1 MIVSIKNILLACPIL
16 GKRCFFVFNELSRRA
31 AMGEIATVNS
41 VEHAIRLVELLAGSA
56 NGLGVSQIA
65 QSLDLPRATV
75 YRLLKTLAQREW
87 IIQDDKTYRLSFRL
101 PGLFQGAGAGAEAA
115 LAARITPLLHQ
126 LVNETGETAHLAAL
140 DGDRVVYLAKVDSP
154 HPIRM
159 FSENGWRG
167 PLHATGVGKVLLAST
182 EAKLLSQICDQ
193 GLERFTPNTIVKKE
207 QLQAE
212 LAQIRK
218 QGYALDAEELIEG
231 LTCVAVPV
239 FSGEAIRGAISVAGP
254 TARLGNPKALAK
266 ILKAA
271 VKGLQSSL

>member
-1 MIVSIKNILLACPIL
+1 
-16 GKRCFFVFNELSRRA
+16 
-31 AMGEIATVNS
+31 MGEIATVNS
-41 VEHAIRLVELLAGSA
+41 VEHAIRLVELLASSS
-56 NGLGVSQIA
+56 NVLGVSQLA

-87 IIQDDKTYRLSFRL
+87 VIQEDKTYRLSFRL
-101 PGLFQGAGAGAEAA
+101 AGLFGGANASAQAA
-115 LAARITPLLHQ
+115 LAERITPLLHR
-126 LVNETGETAHLAAL
+126 LVNETGETAQFAVL

-159 FSENGWRG
+159 FSEVGWRG
-167 PLHATGVGKVLLAST
+167 PLHATGAGKVLLAST
-182 EAKLLSQICDQ
+182 EARLLARVCDH
-193 GLERFTPNTIVKKE
+193 GLERFTRNTITEKA

-218 QGYALDAEELIEG
+218 QGYALDDEELIDG

-239 FSGEAIRGAISVAGP
+239 LNGEQVRGAISVAGP

-266 ILKAA
+266 ILRDVAKT
-271 VKGLQSSL
+271 LPISS

>member
-1 MIVSIKNILLACPIL
+1 MLLACQTL
-16 GKRCFFVFNELSRRA
+16 GKRCVFVVDQPFGREV
-31 AMGEIATVNS
+31 MGEIATVNS
-41 VEHAIRLVELLAGSA
+41 VEHAIRLVELLASSV
-56 NGLGVSQIA
+56 NPPGVSQMA
-65 QSLDLPRATV
+65 QALDLPRATV

-87 IIQDDKTYRLSFRL
+87 IIQEDKTYRISFRL
-101 PGLFQGAGAGAEAA
+101 AGLFHGAGAGAEAA
-115 LAARITPLLHQ
+115 LAERMTPLLHQ
-126 LVNETGETAHLAAL
+126 LVNETGETAHFAVL

-159 FSENGWRG
+159 FSQNGWRG

-182 EAKLLSQICDQ
+182 EAKFLSRICDQ
-193 GLERFTPNTIVKKE
+193 GLERFTPNTIVEKE
-207 QLQAE
+207 KLQAE

-218 QGYALDAEELIEG
+218 QGYALDAEELIDG

-239 FSGEAIRGAISVAGP
+239 FSGEQVRGAISVAGP

-271 VKGLQSSL
+271 AKTLPTSL

>member
-1 MIVSIKNILLACPIL
+1 MILACQIL
-16 GKRCFFVFNELSRRA
+16 GKRCVFVFVQPLRREV
-31 AMGEIATVNS
+31 MGEIATVNS
-41 VEHAIRLVELLAGSA
+41 VEHAIRLVELLASSV
-56 NGLGVSQIA
+56 NPPGVSQMA
-65 QSLDLPRATV
+65 LSLDLPRATV

-87 IIQDDKTYRLSFRL
+87 IIQEDKTYRISFRL
-101 PGLFQGAGAGAEAA
+101 AGLFHGAGAGAEAA
-115 LAARITPLLHQ
+115 LAERMTPLLHQ
-126 LVNETGETAHLAAL
+126 LVNETGETAHFAVL

-159 FSENGWRG
+159 FSQIGWRG

-182 EAKLLSQICDQ
+182 EAKFLSRICDQ
-193 GLERFTPNTIVKKE
+193 GLERFTPNTIVEKE
-207 QLQAE
+207 KLQAE

-218 QGYALDAEELIEG
+218 QGYALDAEELIDG

-239 FSGEAIRGAISVAGP
+239 FSGEQVRGAISVAGP

-271 VKGLQSSL
+271 AKTLPTSL